1 MVHLSN
7 DYIVHISFDA
17 SKEDKQ
23 FFSLDTM
30 YEHVSLR
37 ELDNSIKL
45 VLSVLD
51 RTGCL
56 VKCAEVRNA
65 NTGDI
70 MTNKMFLSLMNI
82 PEPVTRSIKNG

>member
-7 DYIVHISFDA
+7 DYILHIGFDA
-17 SKEDKQ
+17 SREDKQ
-23 FFSLDTM
+23 FFTLDTM

-51 RTGCL
+51 RTGCNIKYAQ
-56 VKCAEVRNA
+56 VTNA
-65 NTGDI
+65 NTKEVI
-70 MTNKMFLSLMNI
+70 TNRAFLSLINI
-82 PEPVTRSIKNG
+82 PEPVTRSINNG

>member
-7 DYIVHISFDA
+7 DYIVYISFDA

-23 FFSLDTM
+23 FFSLATM

-51 RTGCL
+51 RTGCQ

-70 MTNKMFLSLMNI
+70 MINKMFLSLMNI